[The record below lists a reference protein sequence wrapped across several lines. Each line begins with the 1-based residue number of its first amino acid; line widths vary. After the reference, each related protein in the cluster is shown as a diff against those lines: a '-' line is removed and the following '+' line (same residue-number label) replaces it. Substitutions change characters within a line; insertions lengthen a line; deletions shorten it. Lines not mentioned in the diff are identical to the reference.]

1 MPTVIVSNRDAIFT
15 SNFWSKLFRLQG
27 TKLAMSTAYHPQTDG
42 QTMVVNRSLE
52 QYLRAFSYDKPTKWV
67 AWLTMAEFWFNTNFH
82 TATKFTPFEAL
93 YGFPPPRMVDYIP
106 RTTRVEVVDTYLSH
120 RVEVLKLLEQNLHV
134 ALKKE

>member
-1 MPTVIVSNRDAIFT
+1 
-15 SNFWSKLFRLQG
+15 
-27 TKLAMSTAYHPQTDG
+27 MSTAYHPQTDG

>member
-15 SNFWSKLFRLQG
+15 SIFWSKLFRLQG

-42 QTMVVNRSLE
+42 QTMVVNRNLE